1 MNFASKCLRILASTI
16 GDQDMRKN
24 RLGLS
29 LSPLALLTL
38 AACGG
43 GGKSGS
49 SGSSGRT
56 VNGNVQK
63 GPLYDAIVFLDY
75 NNDELYDDG
84 SGFNAKEPSTR
95 SDVNG
100 DFTLTS
106 SHATVTTTYDGGA
119 FT

>member
-1 MNFASKCLRILASTI
+1 
-16 GDQDMRKN
+16 MRKN
-24 RLGLS
+24 KLGLS

-49 SGSSGRT
+49 SSSSGIT

-63 GPLYDAIVFLDY
+63 GPLYDAFVFLDY
-75 NNDELYDDG
+75 NSDELYDDG
-84 SGFNAKEPSTR
+84 SGFNAKEPYTR

-100 DFTLTS
+100 DFT
-106 SHATVTTTYDGGA
+106 
-119 FT
+119 

>member
-1 MNFASKCLRILASTI
+1 
-16 GDQDMRKN
+16 MRKN
-24 RLGLS
+24 KLGLS

-49 SGSSGRT
+49 TESSGIT

-63 GPLYDAIVFLDY
+63 GPLYDAFVFLDY
-75 NNDELYDDG
+75 NSDELYDDG

-95 SDVNG
+95 SDING
-100 DFTLTS
+100 DYTLTS
-106 SHATVTTTYDGGA
+106 NQETFSIIGLWALNLAPVDLKMKIFA
-119 FT
+119 

>member
-1 MNFASKCLRILASTI
+1 
-16 GDQDMRKN
+16 MRKN
-24 RLGLS
+24 KLGLS

-43 GGKSGS
+43 GSKSGGSGS
-49 SGSSGRT
+49 SGIT

-63 GPLYDAIVFLDY
+63 GPLYDAFVFLDY

-84 SGFNAKEPSTR
+84 SGFNTKEPSTR

-100 DFTLTS
+100 DFTNINPGKFLYYRNYRFQYS
-106 SHATVTTTYDGGA
+106 
-119 FT
+119 

>member
-1 MNFASKCLRILASTI
+1 MNFAAKCLRILASTI

-24 RLGLS
+24 NLGLS

-49 SGSSGRT
+49 SGSSGIT

-63 GPLYDAIVFLDY
+63 GPLYDAFVFLDY
-75 NNDELYDDG
+75 NSDELYDDG
-84 SGFNAKEPSTR
+84 SGFNACQS
-95 SDVNG
+95 G
-100 DFTLTS
+100 
-106 SHATVTTTYDGGA
+106 HACAGGSQS
-119 FT
+119 